1 MPPEI
6 GLKPVSGTSLP
17 RTGCRVYGVM
27 TSEVLAQDAPA
38 QKEGVVTIKV
48 AIADDHSLVRQ
59 GLRRYLD
66 TADDI
71 EVVGEAATGEE
82 ALALVEKA
90 SPDIVLLDIRM
101 PEMDGLE
108 AARRVRDRFPD
119 VGVIMLTAYDDR
131 QFVVEA
137 VRAGARGYVL
147 KARDA
152 EHLIQTVRLVAGGNM
167 VIDPQLVVAL
177 AEELSTVKER
187 DRKAETLTAREIEV
201 LQLLAFG
208 HTNRDIAEKL
218 FISPDTVKTHL
229 EHIFEKLGASDRTAA
244 VAEALRRRLIE

>member
-1 MPPEI
+1 MQLTEI
-6 GLKPVSGTSLP
+6 EPKVVEGRGVSI
-17 RTGCRVYGVM
+17 RV
-27 TSEVLAQDAPA
+27 L
-38 QKEGVVTIKV
+38 
-48 AIADDHSLVRQ
+48 IADDHSLVRQ

-66 TADDI
+66 MAEDI
-71 EVVGEAATGEE
+71 DVVGEASNGEE
-82 ALALVEKA
+82 AIAMVEKEQ
-90 SPDIVLLDIRM
+90 PDIVLLDIRM
-101 PEMDGLE
+101 PGVDGLE
-108 AARRVRDRFPD
+108 AARMIRERYPK
-119 VGVIMLTAYDDR
+119 VGAIMLTAYDDR

-177 AEELSTVKER
+177 AEELSQAKER

>member
-1 MPPEI
+1 LNKAI
-6 GLKPVSGTSLP
+6 S
-17 RTGCRVYGVM
+17 
-27 TSEVLAQDAPA
+27 
-38 QKEGVVTIKV
+38 VV
-48 AIADDHSLVRQ
+48 IADDHALVRQ
-59 GLRRYLD
+59 GLRRYLE
-66 TADDI
+66 TAIDI
-71 EVVGEAATGEE
+71 QVVGEASNGRE
-82 ALALVEKA
+82 ALGIMENGVGE
-90 SPDIVLLDIRM
+90 PDIILLDIRM

-108 AARRVRDRFPD
+108 AARRLKQLHPD

-131 QFVVEA
+131 QLVVEA

-152 EHLIQTVRLVAGGNM
+152 EHLVQTVRLVASGNM

-177 AEELSTVKER
+177 AEELSAVKER
-187 DRKAETLTAREIEV
+187 DRKAESLTTREVEI

-208 HTNRDIAEKL
+208 HTNRDIADRL

-229 EHIFEKLGASDRTAA
+229 EHIYEKLGASDRTAA

>member
-1 MPPEI
+1 
-6 GLKPVSGTSLP
+6 
-17 RTGCRVYGVM
+17 M
-27 TSEVLAQDAPA
+27 TLDS
-38 QKEGVVTIKV
+38 IKV

-59 GLRRYLD
+59 GLRRYLE
-66 TADDI
+66 TADGI
-71 EVVGEAATGEE
+71 EIVGEAANGIELLELLEKTSPKI
-82 ALALVEKA
+82 ALV
-90 SPDIVLLDIRM
+90 DIRM

-108 AARRVRDRFPD
+108 AARNIRERFPD
-119 VGVIMLTAYDDR
+119 VGVIMLSAYDDR

-137 VRAGARGYVL
+137 VRSGARGYVL

-152 EHLIQTVRLVAGGNM
+152 EHLIQTVRLVADGNM

-177 AEELSTVKER
+177 AEELSDAKER
-187 DRKAETLTAREIEV
+187 DRRADTLTAREVEV

>member
-1 MPPEI
+1 MPLQGQGVRADGI
-6 GLKPVSGTSLP
+6 
-17 RTGCRVYGVM
+17 RMAIRVV
-27 TSEVLAQDAPA
+27 
-38 QKEGVVTIKV
+38 
-48 AIADDHSLVRQ
+48 IADDHSLVRQ
-59 GLRRYLD
+59 GLRRYLEM
-66 TADDI
+66 AGDI
-71 EVVGEAATGEE
+71 DVIGEASNGTEVLRMIDNGTGE
-82 ALALVEKA
+82 
-90 SPDIVLLDIRM
+90 PDIVLLDIRM

-108 AARRVRDRFPD
+108 TARRIRVRHPN
-119 VGVIMLTAYDDR
+119 VGIIILTAYDDR

-187 DRKAETLTAREIEV
+187 DRKADSLTAREIEV